1 MSTIAIEDVVVLA
14 VTELAISGVVDL
26 PKEND
31 WAGVDLVAPGYY
43 EERAFSNFLGST
55 FSDGVRIAVEDTVI
69 HVYKFERMGV
79 VAHAEF
85 SGRVSYTVIASVVK
99 EWI

>member
-26 PKEND
+26 PIEND
-31 WAGVDLVAPGYY
+31 WSGVDLVAPGYY
-43 EERAFSNFLGST
+43 ESVPYARGLG
-55 FSDGVRIAVEDTVI
+55 FKNGVRIAVEDTVI
-69 HVYKFERMGV
+69 HIYKFQDLGV

-85 SGRVSYTVIASVVK
+85 SGRVSYPVIAAVVK

>member
-1 MSTIAIEDVVVLA
+1 MSLIAIEDVVVLA

-31 WAGVDLVAPGYY
+31 WRGVDLVAPGYY
-43 EERAFSNFLGST
+43 EERNFSNFLGT
-55 FSDGVRIAVEDTVI
+55 MFVKGVRISVEDNVI
-69 HVYKFERMGV
+69 HIYKFDRSCV
-79 VAHAEF
+79 VAQAEF
-85 SGRVSYTVIASVVK
+85 RGDVSYLVIAAVVK